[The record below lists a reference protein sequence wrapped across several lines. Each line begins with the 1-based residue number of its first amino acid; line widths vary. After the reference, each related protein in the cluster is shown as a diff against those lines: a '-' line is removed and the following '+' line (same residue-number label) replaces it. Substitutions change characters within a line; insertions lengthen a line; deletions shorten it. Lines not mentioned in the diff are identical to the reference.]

1 MQMISDVD
9 RMTAPAM
16 TAISTGEGAVG
27 EALGIAMLDKSL
39 DTAKEMQGSMAKMME
54 RSVTPELGNSIDI
67 RA

>member
-1 MQMISDVD
+1 
-9 RMTAPAM
+9 M

>member
-9 RMTAPAM
+9 RMAAPAM